1 MAIYTHDEAARI
13 LEMFDDML
21 RENGIKVPS
30 AEDDERGEDND
41 AALYGMVYWDLL
53 DAVEHVLLDVAKR
66 SKANEEIK
74 PYNFSGEGIF

>member
-30 AEDDERGEDND
+30 DEDDERGEDND
-41 AALYGMVYWDLL
+41 AALYGMVYWELL